1 VQNPFE
7 YGRELGPGELVDRE
21 AELAEVRATLLE
33 GGKLFLIGPRRF
45 GKTSIHN
52 VAAQE
57 ARLAGGHVLRY
68 NVEAFPQLTDLVSA
82 IVVDAARVLTGPVE
96 LVSGTLARVFKRL
109 RPSLTYSPLD
119 QTWSVALGV
128 ETDSAPVPLL
138 AQALHGLEEAA
149 GEAGR
154 PVGLILDEIQH
165 IVTPGG
171 AAAEGQLR
179 AAVQEHRRVGYVFAG
194 SDTRLLTAMTMDAG
208 RPFYRLGAVRVVGLV
223 PREAFAT
230 FLRAGFGQLRA
241 TVAPGAI
248 EAVLE
253 AAEEVPY
260 NVQQLAHHIW
270 SILQA
275 EGEGAALTPERVT
288 RLRDELAMRL
298 DPLYSAPWL
307 ALTRAQQAALQAVV
321 HERGEGLYRRDVSR
335 LYRLSASA
343 MKKALDALL
352 ARNILRREAR
362 SAEERLLLEDPLFG
376 AWVRLVTWQPVDPS
390 TSR

>member
-1 VQNPFE
+1 MGWRSEIKIPIRQVIHQGWGLSSVLSALALIIPNGLIPLGISLGGVVQNPFE

-96 LVSGTLARVFKRL
+96 LVTGTLARVFKRL

-165 IVTPGG
+165 IVTPSRST
-171 AAAEGQLR
+171 AE
-179 AAVQEHRRVGYVFAG
+179 
-194 SDTRLLTAMTMDAG
+194 
-208 RPFYRLGAVRVVGLV
+208 
-223 PREAFAT
+223 
-230 FLRAGFGQLRA
+230 
-241 TVAPGAI
+241 
-248 EAVLE
+248 
-253 AAEEVPY
+253 
-260 NVQQLAHHIW
+260 
-270 SILQA
+270 
-275 EGEGAALTPERVT
+275 
-288 RLRDELAMRL
+288 
-298 DPLYSAPWL
+298 
-307 ALTRAQQAALQAVV
+307 
-321 HERGEGLYRRDVSR
+321 
-335 LYRLSASA
+335 
-343 MKKALDALL
+343 
-352 ARNILRREAR
+352 
-362 SAEERLLLEDPLFG
+362 
-376 AWVRLVTWQPVDPS
+376 
-390 TSR
+390 

>member
-1 VQNPFE
+1 MQNPFE

-68 NVEAFPQLTDLVSA
+68 NVEAFPRLADLVSA
-82 IVVDAARVLTGPVE
+82 IVVDAARVLTGPIE
-96 LVSGTLARVFKRL
+96 LATGTLARVFKRL

-128 ETDSAPVPLL
+128 EADSAPVPLL

-179 AAVQEHRRVGYVFAG
+179 AAVRVGYVFAG

-208 RPFYRLGAVRVVGLV
+208 RPFYRLGAVRVVGVV
-223 PREAFAT
+223 PREAFVS
-230 FLRAGFGQLRA
+230 FLRGGFGQLRA
-241 TVAPGAI
+241 TVAPGAT
-248 EAVLE
+248 EAVLD

-260 NVQQLAHHIW
+260 NVQQLAHYIW
-270 SILQA
+270 GILQA
-275 EGEGAALTPERVT
+275 EGEGAVLTPERVT

-321 HERGEGLYRRDVSR
+321 HERGEGLYRRGVSR
-335 LYRLSASA
+335 QYRLSASA
-343 MKKALDALL
+343 MKKAVDALL

-362 SAEERLLLEDPLFG
+362 SAEERLLLEDPLYG
-376 AWVRLVTWQPVDPS
+376 AWVRLVTRQPIDPS
-390 TSR
+390 TTR